1 MLKNVAAKLF
11 KEEALAFMKKIW
23 TNGCYDILHVGHIR
37 LFEFAKSRG
46 DSLIV
51 GIDSDERVRLLK
63 GNSRPINNQTDR
75 VEMLLSNKY
84 VDKVVV
90 FSSEEEMCDLLL
102 DNQIS
107 EIVIGNDYLGKKVVG
122 ETIVDSVVFFEKIDG
137 YSTTS
142 ILREKNG
149 TV

>member
-1 MLKNVAAKLF
+1 
-11 KEEALAFMKKIW
+11 MKKIW

-90 FSSEEEMCDLLL
+90 FSSEEEMCELLL

>member
-1 MLKNVAAKLF
+1 
-11 KEEALAFMKKIW
+11 MKKIW

-137 YSTTS
+137 YSTTR